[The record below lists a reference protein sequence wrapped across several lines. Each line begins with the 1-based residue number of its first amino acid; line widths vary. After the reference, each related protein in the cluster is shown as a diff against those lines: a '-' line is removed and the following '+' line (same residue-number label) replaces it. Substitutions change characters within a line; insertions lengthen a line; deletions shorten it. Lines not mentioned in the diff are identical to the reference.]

1 MKILSK
7 KPFVADGVMFIPLAF
22 FPFAMPP
29 VSLKNPATIFCCIL
43 LMGVVIFSILPH
55 LRMVELNQ
63 EGGSVSWFGV
73 KRNFKWK
80 ELEVITYGDIGVV
93 RGERWEGIFFSNKA
107 LTPKGK
113 RMTTIE
119 RIYFSLNIFEQF
131 FVIFNDEKEKE
142 QIMNQ
147 LKEWGVNVI
156 IDTDFAQRKEYERI
170 LEEKTKMREERKRLY
185 EERKKRKQ

>member
-7 KPFVADGVMFIPLAF
+7 KPFLVDGVVLIPLIIAT
-22 FPFAMPP
+22 FAYPP
-29 VSLKNPATIFCCIL
+29 ISLKNPWIIFCLIFL
-43 LMGVVIFSILPH
+43 FGLMIFFILPH
-55 LRMVELNQ
+55 FRIVELNQ
-63 EGGSVSWFGV
+63 EGCIVSWFGA

-80 ELEVITYGDIGVV
+80 ELEVISYGEVV
-93 RGERWEGIFFSNKA
+93 REEGWEGIFFSNKA

-113 RMTTIE
+113 EMTIE
-119 RIYFSLNIFEQF
+119 KIYLSWNIFNQF

-147 LKEWGVNVI
+147 LKEWDVNVT
-156 IDTDFAQRKEYERI
+156 IDRDFAQRKEHERI

>member
-7 KPFVADGVMFIPLAF
+7 KPFIADGIVLIPLIIAT
-22 FPFAMPP
+22 FAYPP
-29 VSLKNPATIFCCIL
+29 ISLKNPWIIFCLIFL
-43 LMGVVIFSILPH
+43 FGLMFFSILPH

-142 QIMNQ
+142 
-147 LKEWGVNVI
+147 WGVNVI

-185 EERKKRKQ
+185 EESKKRKR

>member
-7 KPFVADGVMFIPLAF
+7 KPFIADGIVLIPLIIAT
-22 FPFAMPP
+22 FAYPP
-29 VSLKNPATIFCCIL
+29 ISLKNPWIIFCLIFL
-43 LMGVVIFSILPH
+43 FGLMFFSILPH

-80 ELEVITYGDIGVV
+80 ELEVISYGDIGVV

-119 RIYFSLNIFEQF
+119 RIYFSLNIFDQF

-147 LKEWGVNVI
+147 LKEWDVNVTT
-156 IDTDFAQRKEYERI
+156 DRDFAQRKERERI
-170 LEEKTKMREERKRLY
+170 LEEKTKMREERKKLY
-185 EERKKRKQ
+185 EESKKRKR

>member
-7 KPFVADGVMFIPLAF
+7 KPFIADGIVLIPLIIAT
-22 FPFAMPP
+22 FAYPP
-29 VSLKNPATIFCCIL
+29 ISLKNPWIIFCLIFL
-43 LMGVVIFSILPH
+43 FGLMFFSILPH

-80 ELEVITYGDIGVV
+80 ELEVISYGEVV
-93 RGERWEGIFFSNKA
+93 REEGWEGIFFSNKA

-113 RMTTIE
+113 EMTIE
-119 RIYFSLNIFEQF
+119 KIYLSWNIFNQF
-131 FVIFNDEKEKE
+131 FIIFNDEKEKE

-147 LKEWGVNVI
+147 LKEWDVNVT
-156 IDTDFAQRKEYERI
+156 IDRDFAQRKEHERI

-185 EERKKRKQ
+185 EESKKRKR

>member
-93 RGERWEGIFFSNKA
+93 RGESWEGIFFSNKA

-113 RMTTIE
+113 EMTIE
-119 RIYFSLNIFEQF
+119 KIYLSWNIFNQF
-131 FVIFNDEKEKE
+131 FIIFNDEKEKE

>member
-7 KPFVADGVMFIPLAF
+7 KPFLVDGVVLIPLIIAT
-22 FPFAMPP
+22 FAYPP
-29 VSLKNPATIFCCIL
+29 ISLKNPWIIFCLIFL
-43 LMGVVIFSILPH
+43 FGLMFFSILPH

-93 RGERWEGIFFSNKA
+93 RGESWEGIFFSNKA

-113 RMTTIE
+113 EMTIE
-119 RIYFSLNIFEQF
+119 KIYLSWNIFNQF
-131 FVIFNDEKEKE
+131 FIIFNDEKEKE

-147 LKEWGVNVI
+147 LKEWDVNVT
-156 IDTDFAQRKEYERI
+156 IDRDFAQRKEHERI

-185 EERKKRKQ
+185 EESKKRKR

>member
-80 ELEVITYGDIGVV
+80 ELEVISYGEVV
-93 RGERWEGIFFSNKA
+93 REEGWEGIFFSNKA

-113 RMTTIE
+113 EMTIE
-119 RIYFSLNIFEQF
+119 KIYLSWNIFNQF
-131 FVIFNDEKEKE
+131 FIIFNDEKEKE

-185 EERKKRKQ
+185 EESKKRKR

>member
-93 RGERWEGIFFSNKA
+93 RGESWEGIFFSNKA

-113 RMTTIE
+113 EMTIE
-119 RIYFSLNIFEQF
+119 KIYLSWNIFDQF

>member
-7 KPFVADGVMFIPLAF
+7 KPFYADGLLAVICILTAFIE
-22 FPFAMPP
+22 PP
-29 VSLKNPATIFCCIL
+29 ISSRNFWTIFSFIL
-43 LMGVVIFSILPH
+43 LLSLIIFFVLPH
-55 LRMVELNQ
+55 ARVVELNR
-63 EGGSVSWFGV
+63 EGCTVCWFGT

-80 ELEVITYGDIGVV
+80 ELEVISYGDIGVV

-107 LTPKGK
+107 LTSKGK

-119 RIYFSLNIFEQF
+119 RIYFSLNIFDQF

-147 LKEWGVNVI
+147 LKEWDVNVTT
-156 IDTDFAQRKEYERI
+156 DRDFAQRKEYERI

>member
-22 FPFAMPP
+22 FPFTMPP

-93 RGERWEGIFFSNKA
+93 RGESWEGIFFSNKA

-113 RMTTIE
+113 EMTIE
-119 RIYFSLNIFEQF
+119 KIYLSWNIFNQF
-131 FVIFNDEKEKE
+131 FIIFNDEKEKE

-185 EERKKRKQ
+185 EESKKRKR

>member
-1 MKILSK
+1 
-7 KPFVADGVMFIPLAF
+7 
-22 FPFAMPP
+22 MPP

-93 RGERWEGIFFSNKA
+93 RGESWEGIFFSNKA
-107 LTPKGK
+107 LISKGK

-119 RIYFSLNIFEQF
+119 RIYFSLNIFDQF

>member
-93 RGERWEGIFFSNKA
+93 REEGWEGIFFSNKA

-113 RMTTIE
+113 EMTIE
-119 RIYFSLNIFEQF
+119 KIYLSWNIFNQF
-131 FVIFNDEKEKE
+131 FIIFNDEKEKE

>member
-7 KPFVADGVMFIPLAF
+7 KPFVADGVVLIPLIIAT
-22 FPFAMPP
+22 FAYPP
-29 VSLKNPATIFCCIL
+29 ISLKNPWIIFC
-43 LMGVVIFSILPH
+43 
-55 LRMVELNQ
+55 LNQ

-93 RGERWEGIFFSNKA
+93 RGESWEGIFFSNKA
-107 LTPKGK
+107 LTSKGK

-119 RIYFSLNIFEQF
+119 RIYFSLNIFDQF